1 MYFRNISAFRS
12 RTNTSNRNCDLEVP
26 VSPVCTM
33 EKCNSHQ
40 YEHSILQPSYC
51 DPLITHNYE
60 MPTLA
65 SKLKRA
71 NRSYFSRFN
80 FRNIPFV
87 VGTSVTPSH
96 NLGLNIQQV
105 CYMIQE

>member
-1 MYFRNISAFRS
+1 MNVHDK
-12 RTNTSNRNCDLEVP
+12 NCNVEIAATP
-26 VSPVCTM
+26 AYAM
-33 EKCNSHQ
+33 EKFNSHNYQ
-40 YEHSILQPSYC
+40 QSVIQAAYC
-51 DPLITHNYE
+51 DPMITHNYE

-65 SKLKRA
+65 SKLKRV

-105 CYMIQE
+105 CCFV